1 MAARFFVP
9 ASVIRS
15 VPVEK
20 SRAATPILPGTFAP
34 LGFQCSRPAI
44 IRWMTTKRSS
54 SSAMT
59 MRLPSRRTPVT
70 ARPTTS
76 ASDGSTERSTNGV
89 VSRRRSSRAPVMRS
103 RRASTYTVTS
113 GSSGTAPASSH
124 GYNGEPMTPL
134 LEARHLVKSLGG
146 RRVVDGVDLEC
157 HGGQILGLLGPNGA
171 GKTTTLRMLYGF
183 LKPDGGTIRFDGL
196 DAGAD
201 LGHVKRYL
209 GVCTQDDTFDADFSV
224 EQNLTIAARYFRPGV
239 PALRRRVDELLDRF
253 GLRAYATMRPETLS
267 GGFKRR
273 LMIARALVHRPRLL
287 FLDEPTTGLDPQA
300 RMGVWDLVD
309 GLRAEGLG
317 IILTTH
323 YMDEA
328 ERLSDAL
335 TVLAQGKV
343 VAHGTPKSVMG
354 DMLGEHVVV
363 LEADAVTTPAVAA
376 WLA

>member
-1 MAARFFVP
+1 
-9 ASVIRS
+9 
-15 VPVEK
+15 
-20 SRAATPILPGTFAP
+20 
-34 LGFQCSRPAI
+34 
-44 IRWMTTKRSS
+44 
-54 SSAMT
+54 
-59 MRLPSRRTPVT
+59 
-70 ARPTTS
+70 
-76 ASDGSTERSTNGV
+76 
-89 VSRRRSSRAPVMRS
+89 
-103 RRASTYTVTS
+103 
-113 GSSGTAPASSH
+113 
-124 GYNGEPMTPL
+124 MTPL

-287 FLDEPTTGLDPQA
+287 FLDEPTTGLDVQSRTAMWDEVA
-300 RMGVWDLVD
+300 RLAGDDGVTVF
-309 GLRAEGLG
+309 
-317 IILTTH
+317 LTTQ
-323 YMDEA
+323 YLE
-328 ERLSDAL
+328 
-335 TVLAQGKV
+335 
-343 VAHGTPKSVMG
+343 
-354 DMLGEHVVV
+354 
-363 LEADAVTTPAVAA
+363 EADALADRVGIIDHGHLVAEGTPTQLKAQIGLPTVEAIPRDTAARDAVARVLSRFGEPA
-376 WLA
+376 GASPKGVSVRLRGGEADLADVVRALDAENISVEHLQLHAPSLDDVFLAKTGRSLEGAGDEEEEDADVARRREEVVAA